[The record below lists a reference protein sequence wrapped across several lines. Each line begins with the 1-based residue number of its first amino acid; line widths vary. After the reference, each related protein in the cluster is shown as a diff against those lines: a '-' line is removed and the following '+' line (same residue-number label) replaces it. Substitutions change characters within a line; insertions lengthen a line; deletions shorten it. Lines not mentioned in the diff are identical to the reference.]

1 MKPKQ
6 EIEDLFDKEICVE
19 CDAKCHPGSGRY
31 VNRYPYYGDEYEDEV
46 EQKDIEFEKKRREAE
61 MAAEDSGERQWAFE
75 LVRAQVGCE
84 FDMRK
89 QVD

>member
-31 VNRYPYYGDEYEDEV
+31 VNRYPYYGDEYEGWGCGFCATANEDV
-46 EQKDIEFEKKRREAE
+46 ELG
-61 MAAEDSGERQWAFE
+61 EDPGI
-75 LVRAQVGCE
+75 
-84 FDMRK
+84 
-89 QVD
+89 

>member
-31 VNRYPYYGDEYEDEV
+31 VNRYPYYGDEYEGWVCGFCAEETERSANLTDNHLTSEV
-46 EQKDIEFEKKRREAE
+46 
-61 MAAEDSGERQWAFE
+61 
-75 LVRAQVGCE
+75 L
-84 FDMRK
+84 
-89 QVD
+89 

>member
-31 VNRYPYYGDEYEDEV
+31 VNRYPYYGDVYEGWGCG
-46 EQKDIEFEKKRREAE
+46 FCAEKTERV
-61 MAAEDSGERQWAFE
+61 DSE
-75 LVRAQVGCE
+75 
-84 FDMRK
+84 
-89 QVD
+89 